1 MTEIQL
7 SEEDRA
13 FIEAKLRTG
22 VYKSAE
28 DVLRAGLRSLE
39 REEKEAEELRRL
51 VGQGL
56 EDVEAGRLHEY
67 ATASDLLQDVRRLAA
82 DDAPARPAARA
93 ANACNPE

>member
-7 SEEDRA
+7 TDEDRA

-22 VYKSAE
+22 VYNSAE

-39 REEKEAEELRRL
+39 REENETQELRRL

-56 EDVEAGRLHEY
+56 DDVKEGRVHEY
-67 ATASDLLQDVRRLAA
+67 ASASDLLRDVRQLAA
-82 DDAPARPAARA
+82 EKPRQKRQAAKGRGY
-93 ANACNPE
+93 

>member
-7 SEEDRA
+7 TEEDRA

-28 DVLRAGLRSLE
+28 DVVRAGLRSLE
-39 REEKEAEELRRL
+39 REENDTQELLRL

-56 EDVEAGRLHEY
+56 DDVREGRVREY
-67 ATASDLLQDVRRLAA
+67 ASASDLLQDVRQLAA
-82 DDAPARPAARA
+82 EKPRQKRQAAKGSGY
-93 ANACNPE
+93 

>member
-7 SEEDRA
+7 TEEDRA

-39 REEKEAEELRRL
+39 REENETQELRRL

-56 EDVEAGRLHEY
+56 DDVKEGRVYEY
-67 ATASDLLQDVRRLAA
+67 ASASELLQDVRQLAA
-82 DDAPARPAARA
+82 EKPRQKRQAAKGSSY
-93 ANACNPE
+93 